1 MKKQTTQKERRVPR
15 IIAWLGSGGGTY
27 LAMLGLSAL
36 GIEPT
41 PEAVGLT
48 AMVIIAIAGRIVS
61 AFGSKLSAP
70 PAAIVLLLLLPLMG
84 GCRGIV
90 KTIYGLEEPPA
101 PPSAETDVMARA
113 TQYYPD
119 GQLKS
124 ETVAN
129 RKGFSNPV
137 CPTDEPCEVK
147 LKTNHEGAGLDVTYK
162 FQGVETS
169 LQERQQAFNNQYT
182 ADQTAAY
189 RDDLRQVQ
197 ARIDGITRALLAAY
211 GGALPANIAGAILG
225 MPVGPAT
232 EGLPVPK

>member
-84 GCRGIV
+84 GCYLARYAALGP
-90 KTIYGLEEPPA
+90 PPA
-101 PPSAETDVMARA
+101 EPPSAETDVMARA
-113 TQYYPD
+113 VQYYPD
-119 GQLKS
+119 GKLKS
-124 ETVAN
+124 ETFAN

-137 CPTDEPCEVK
+137 CPADEPCEVK

-189 RDDLRQVQ
+189 REDLRQVQ